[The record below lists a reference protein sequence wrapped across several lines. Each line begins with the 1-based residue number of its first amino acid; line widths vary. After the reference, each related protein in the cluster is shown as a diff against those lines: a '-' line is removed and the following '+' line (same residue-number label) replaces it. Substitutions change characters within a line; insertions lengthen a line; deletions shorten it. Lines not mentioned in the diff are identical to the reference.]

1 MRKILISVF
10 LFLLFGF
17 SYSQN
22 KDHPQIEI
30 INALD
35 EQYIGKIVYVSD
47 SLIIL
52 VPNEES
58 FDLQKL
64 SKNARS
70 LYFQEIKYVHIKRT
84 SHFWKSVKI
93 GAIIGGMVSAV
104 ILIVP
109 SDDPY
114 AGVGKLA
121 GIGVVMPTSIL
132 IGGLVGGLKDRDDH
146 FLIEG
151 NPELFKRIY
160 PVLRKVSIYPDHP
173 PKEVITYLDQVKQQ
187 ILSKRD
193 SFQISESVRKPE
205 YSPWQSKLH
214 FSLGIGLS
222 LTRADNDVAK
232 VFDSAGFESEK
243 SSTEGYNLP
252 YNFNI
257 GLAYSYS
264 YKFQSYLEWCN
275 MIRYEISGPWIE
287 SVDRSSLSLMIDYA
301 IIPLDRLFINRFE
314 LLIGAGLS
322 YNLLNVRR
330 DTGIQ
335 AYELKEN
342 KLGLYIRG
350 QFGYYLGK
358 NLSMQFG
365 LGGRLIPSI
374 EVPELSN
381 EDITVK
387 SHKVNF
393 SAIDIFFRLG
403 FHF

>member
-1 MRKILISVF
+1 MRKILILVF
-10 LFLLFGF
+10 IFLLFNS
-17 SYSQN
+17 SYSQS

-30 INALD
+30 INTLD

-47 SLIIL
+47 SLLIL
-52 VPNEES
+52 FPNEEPV
-58 FDLQKL
+58 DLREL
-64 SKNARS
+64 SKNAQS

-121 GIGVVMPTSIL
+121 GIGAVMPTSIL

-151 NPELFKRIY
+151 NLELFKKINL
-160 PVLRKVSIYPDHP
+160 VLRKSSMYPDHP
-173 PKEVITYLDQVKQQ
+173 PAEVMTYLDQVKQQ
-187 ILSKRD
+187 FLSKRD
-193 SFQISESVRKPE
+193 SFQIPESIRGPE

-222 LTRADNDVAK
+222 LTRADNDVEKA
-232 VFDSAGFESEK
+232 FDSAGFESEK

-252 YNFNI
+252 FNFNI

-264 YKFQSYLEWCN
+264 YKFRSYLEWCN

-287 SVDRSSLSLMIDYA
+287 SVDRSSISFTMDYA
-301 IIPLDRLFINRFE
+301 IAPLDRLFINKFE
-314 LLIGAGLS
+314 LLMGVGLS
-322 YNLLNVRR
+322 YNLLNVRA

-342 KLGLYIRG
+342 KLGVYMRSQLA
-350 QFGYYLGK
+350 YYLGK
-358 NLSMQFG
+358 NLSIQLG
-365 LGGRLIPSI
+365 LGGRIIPSI

-381 EDITVK
+381 EDVTVK
-387 SHKVNF
+387 SYKVNF
-393 SAIDIFFRLG
+393 SAIDTFFRLG